1 MNRRRR
7 TKYKDAYSAASKFKE
22 SVVQH
27 GSPQIDAI
35 TEPKSRFGG
44 RSSGNFD
51 VDIEAANEA
60 NKKYPKGTLRGIATP
75 PPGYEFTEDNK
86 LVKIGGG
93 ESTP

>member
-7 TKYKDAYSAASKFKE
+7 TRYKDAYNAASKFKD
-22 SVVQH
+22 
-27 GSPQIDAI
+27 QIDAI
-35 TEPKSRFGG
+35 TEPKAEFGG

-51 VDIEAANEA
+51 VDIEAANKN
-60 NKKYPKGTLRGIATP
+60 NKNLPKGSLKRLATP

-86 LVKIGGG
+86 LVKRGGG

>member
-1 MNRRRR
+1 MSRRKR
-7 TKYKDAYSAASKFKE
+7 TKYKDAYNVASKFKD
-22 SVVQH
+22 
-27 GSPQIDAI
+27 QIDAI
-35 TEPKSRFGG
+35 TEPKARFGG

-86 LVKIGGG
+86 LVKIGEG